1 MPSATIAA
9 EAGGDPVAIAAAGV
23 EINDSS
29 VSTPI
34 FVSLISVW
42 S

>member
-9 EAGGDPVAIAAAGV
+9 EAGGDPVAIAAGV